1 VSDRSRPDVTRW
13 LRGALL
19 TLSGVCALSGMVM
32 VGVACFF
39 EPLESP
45 RTAVLVAAAFPVI
58 TLGVVALFV
67 VSLVTR
73 RRTRSRRSD
82 RPDGRRDGR

>member
-1 VSDRSRPDVTRW
+1 MTRW
-13 LRGALL
+13 LRVALL
-19 TLSGVCALSGMVM
+19 TLSGVCALIGMVM

-45 RTAVLVAAAFPVI
+45 RTVVLVTAAFPVT
-58 TLGVVALFV
+58 TLGVVALLF

-73 RRTRSRRSD
+73 RRTRSRRD
-82 RPDGRRDGR
+82 DGLDG